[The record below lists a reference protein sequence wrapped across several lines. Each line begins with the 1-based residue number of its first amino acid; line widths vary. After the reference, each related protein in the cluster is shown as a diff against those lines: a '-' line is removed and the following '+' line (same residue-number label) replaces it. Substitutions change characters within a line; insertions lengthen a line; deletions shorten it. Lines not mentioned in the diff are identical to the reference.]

1 MEYIKYKK
9 ELVKLKQNLAKKWWK
24 KWYSNSLTHKE
35 MKAMVLDTEIYDV
48 DMKDLIN
55 EMMKKRDE
63 LFK

>member
-1 MEYIKYKK
+1 
-9 ELVKLKQNLAKKWWK
+9 
-24 KWYSNSLTHKE
+24 

>member
-1 MEYIKYKK
+1 MKR
-9 ELVKLKQNLAKKWWK
+9 NLAKKWWK